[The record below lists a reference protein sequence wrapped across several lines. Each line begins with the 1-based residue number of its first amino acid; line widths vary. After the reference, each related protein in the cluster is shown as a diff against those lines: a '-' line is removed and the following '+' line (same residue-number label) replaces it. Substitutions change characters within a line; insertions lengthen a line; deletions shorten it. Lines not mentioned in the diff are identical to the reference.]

1 MIGIEVKPRMPKKL
15 TWEVDK
21 ASLVL
26 KVTDG
31 AKETTWKLRKT
42 SKIEDVSQVF
52 EDIWVALQDTQT
64 LGDLANRLIPELP
77 APVWDGRPM
86 LETASTV
93 DAEELAELQRYKAV
107 QATSEEASRAAQ
119 AARVH
124 QLNIGAKWFEADD
137 DETYGIPIPDYDT
150 GEV

>member
-1 MIGIEVKPRMPKKL
+1 MTKKL

-31 AKETTWKLRKT
+31 AKETTWKIRKSTKNEDLRQILEEMQLALWIP
-42 SKIEDVSQVF
+42 SWEPIEP
-52 EDIWVALQDTQT
+52 TT
-64 LGDLANRLIPELP
+64 
-77 APVWDGRPM
+77 PM
-86 LETASTV
+86 LERVRTV

-107 QATSEEASRAAQ
+107 QADTEEASRAAQ
-119 AARVH
+119 AARVR

-137 DETYGIPIPDYDT
+137 DDTYGIPIPDYDT

>member
-1 MIGIEVKPRMPKKL
+1 LTKKL

-21 ASLVL
+21 TSLVL

-64 LGDLANRLIPELP
+64 LGDLAQKLMPEP
-77 APVWDGRPM
+77 EPYVVTPTTPM
-86 LETASTV
+86 FERVRTV
-93 DAEELAELQRYKAV
+93 DAEELAELQRY
-107 QATSEEASRAAQ
+107 QHNETSEEASRAAQ
-119 AARVH
+119 AAEVRR
-124 QLNIGAKWFEADD
+124 LEIGAKWFDVDD

-150 GEV
+150 GEVRPR